1 MRWLCAYH
9 DVDVE
14 LLNKEFEELGVGNS
28 LVVDAQGVRVLRDV
42 GDVHV
47 PLGGDDATAI
57 VCAGASCEVGF
68 KKDVRAHL
76 GNLLVAVHK
85 ILEEE
90 LGGGLIVGAL
100 PVVLA
105 GDSELAS
112 VLVYGGDL
120 APELEGPV
128 GGL

>member
-1 MRWLCAYH
+1 MSAYH

-14 LLNKEFEELGVGNS
+14 LLNKEFEELGVGYF
-28 LVVDAQGVRVLRDV
+28 LVVGAQGVRVLRDV

-47 PLGGDDATAI
+47 PLGGDDATAL
-57 VCAGASCEVGF
+57 VCTEASCEVGF
-68 KKDVRAHL
+68 KEDVRAHL
-76 GNLLVAVHK
+76 GYLLVAVLK
-85 ILEEE
+85 VFEEE
-90 LGGGLIVGAL
+90 LGGGLVVGPL
-100 PVVLA
+100 PVVFT

-112 VLVYGGDL
+112 VLMYGGDL

>member
-1 MRWLCAYH
+1 MSAYH

-14 LLNKEFEELGVGNS
+14 LLNKEFEELGVGYL
-28 LVVDAQGVRVLRDV
+28 LVVGAQGVRVLRDV

-47 PLGGDDATAI
+47 PLGGDDATAL
-57 VCAGASCEVGF
+57 VCTEASCEVGF
-68 KKDVRAHL
+68 KEDVRAHL
-76 GNLLVAVHK
+76 GYLLVAVLK
-85 ILEEE
+85 VFEEE
-90 LGGGLIVGAL
+90 LGGGLVVGPL
-100 PVVLA
+100 PVVFT

-112 VLVYGGDL
+112 VLMYGGDL